1 MAASRVRLM
10 WNLLRTASDGVAR
23 SRLLVACF
31 LSLLSGVVAA
41 CSPLALKEL
50 IDRLSAGQPAAIALP
65 FAALYVV
72 ALAAGR
78 LIGEAQAFA
87 FSSGD
92 QRLQSRMSAAAFRHL
107 LRLPVDFHLRRPP
120 GALVQAHTLA
130 LQGARLF
137 LSHAGFT
144 LLPALVQLSIIL
156 VVVAG
161 LFNAEIWLVVV
172 ATILGYA
179 VAFGWSMNQLGGPTR
194 LAVSAQVDAAALFG
208 DALTNID
215 AVKSAAAEDR
225 LTTRYDS
232 LLVSSEQSWRSCFA
246 LRVKTG
252 LAVAVVFSFSMFGI
266 AVLGVSATAARTIT
280 VGDLVLLTTYML
292 QIVQPL
298 ELAGFAM
305 RDLAQGANYLD
316 KWAEVELL
324 PEEQGLGNEISQA
337 LLRHPPVIAF
347 ENVSFA
353 YEPDRPALIDVD
365 FTLPAGSLVAI
376 VGPSGAG
383 KSSLVRLILGHYR
396 PASGRVLVDGVSVA
410 GLDVHGL
417 RRRAAVVAQDAPLF
431 NDSLRNNLLFARPDA
446 SDDDLQRALAVA
458 RLDQL
463 VAGLPDGLATQ
474 VGERGLSLSGGERQ
488 RVAIARAVLRD
499 APLLLL
505 DEATS
510 ALDAETERVLSADL
524 QLFAKGRTT
533 LVVTHRLALASRAGL
548 ILVLSKGQIVERGTH
563 SSLIAIRGL
572 YFRLWRSQS
581 SAEEEAVACS

>member
-10 WNLLRTASDGVAR
+10 WSLLRTASDGVAR
-23 SRLLVACF
+23 SRLMIACF
-31 LSLLSGVVAA
+31 LSLLSGVIAA
-41 CSPLALKEL
+41 SAPLALKEL
-50 IDRLSAGQPAAIALP
+50 LDRLSAGQPAVIALS
-65 FAALYVV
+65 FAGIYVA

-107 LRLPVDFHLRRPP
+107 LRLPVDFHLRRSP

-156 VVVAG
+156 VVVAS
-161 LFNAEIWLVVV
+161 LFNTDIWLVVA
-172 ATILGYA
+172 ATMLGYA
-179 VAFGWSMNQLGGPTR
+179 AAFGWSVNQLGGPTR

-225 LTTRYDS
+225 LISRYES
-232 LLVSSEQSWRSCFA
+232 LIGRSEQSWRSCFW
-246 LRVKTG
+246 LRAKTG
-252 LAVAVVFSFSMFGI
+252 LAVAVVFSLGMLAI
-266 AVLGVSATAARTIT
+266 AVLGVSATASRAIT
-280 VGDLVLLTTYML
+280 VGDFVLLTTYML

-316 KWAEVELL
+316 KWAEVERL
-324 PEEQGLGNEISQA
+324 PEEQGPGSETTP
-337 LLRHPPVIAF
+337 LLLQHPPAIAF
-347 ENVSFA
+347 ENVSFG
-353 YEPDRPALIDVD
+353 YGPDRPALTDID

-383 KSSLVRLILGHYR
+383 KSSLVRLILGHYI
-396 PASGRVLVDGVSVA
+396 PASGRVLVDGIPVA
-410 GLDVHGL
+410 DMDVREL

-446 SDDDLQRALAVA
+446 SDHEIHRALAVA
-458 RLDQL
+458 RLDQM
-463 VAGLPDGLATQ
+463 VSALPDGLATQ

-488 RVAIARAVLRD
+488 RVAIARAILRNSQ
-499 APLLLL
+499 LLLL

-510 ALDAETERVLSADL
+510 ALDAETEQGLSSDL
-524 QLFAKGRTT
+524 LQVAQGRTT
-533 LVVTHRLALASRAGL
+533 LVVTHRLALASRAGM
-548 ILVLSKGQIVERGTH
+548 ILVLNKGQIVERGTH
-563 SSLIAIRGL
+563 CSLLAGRGL
-572 YFRLWRSQS
+572 YFRLWQSQS
-581 SAEEEAVACS
+581 QVGEGRPACS

>member
-10 WNLLRTASDGVAR
+10 WKLLRTASDGVAR
-23 SRLLVACF
+23 SRLLIACF
-31 LSLLSGVVAA
+31 LSVMSGVVAA
-41 CSPLALKEL
+41 GSPLALKEL
-50 IDRLSAGQPAAIALP
+50 IDRLSAGQPAEIALP
-65 FAALYVV
+65 FAGLYVV

-78 LIGEAQAFA
+78 MIGEAQAFA

-161 LFNAEIWLVVV
+161 LFSAEIWLVVV
-172 ATILGYA
+172 TTILGYA
-179 VAFGWSMNQLGGPTR
+179 VAFGWSVNQLGGPTR
-194 LAVSAQVDAAALFG
+194 LAVSAQVDAAAVFG

-215 AVKSAAAEDR
+215 AIKSAAAEDR
-225 LTTRYDS
+225 LTTRYES
-232 LLVSSEQSWRSCFA
+232 LLGRSEQSWRSCFA

-252 LAVAVVFSFSMFGI
+252 LAVAVVFSLSMFAI
-266 AVLGVSATAARTIT
+266 AVLGVSATAARAIT

-324 PEEQGLGNEISQA
+324 PEEQGLGSEMPQA
-337 LLRHPPVIAF
+337 MLRHPPAIAF

-353 YEPDRPALIDVD
+353 YEKDRPALVDID

-396 PASGRVLVDGVSVA
+396 PASGRVLVDGVPVA
-410 GLDVHGL
+410 DLDVHGL
-417 RRRAAVVAQDAPLF
+417 RRRAAVVAQDTPLF

-446 SDDDLQRALAVA
+446 SDDELQRALAVA
-458 RLDQL
+458 RLDHL

-499 APLLLL
+499 SPLLLL

-510 ALDAETERVLSADL
+510 ALDAETERVLSTDL
-524 QLFAKGRTT
+524 QHFAKGRTA
-533 LVVTHRLALASRAGL
+533 LIVTHRLALASRAEL
-548 ILVLSKGQIVERGTH
+548 ILVLNRGQIVERGTH
-563 SSLIAIRGL
+563 SSLIASGGL

-581 SAEEEAVACS
+581 SAGEEAVECS